1 MENSNTTLTLKKLCD
16 LINKQQGLF
25 ATLTTQNRV
34 SQEVRVRFSLRP
46 PKIMNLDNLSNLIEL
61 FSHQVKKQNKKDI
74 FLQWLN
80 PNNQKTYTWEE
91 AEKNIL
97 KLSKII
103 KENIKEGDRCLLVSE
118 NRPEWFVSDLAI
130 MLSDG
135 ITVPAYTTYTEE
147 DYKYLIEDCEPSL
160 VIVSNNEL
168 LKKLSKTI
176 DEKDFIKKV
185 ITLDE
190 VSKVTDN
197 LNLITK
203 EKYLGFNSIT
213 KIDLLEKDKIQN
225 DKLKRTS
232 PACIIYTSGTGGNPK
247 GVMLSHGG
255 ILNNIVGAC
264 EIMKPLINT
273 RPVFLTWLPLSHS
286 YEHCVQFA
294 QIAVGAKVF
303 YAQKIEKLLE
313 NMSEAKPTIMTA
325 VPRFYQNLYNKIN
338 INLKKQTGIK
348 AKLIEATL
356 RLGKKK
362 LIGQEMTFFE
372 KLINIIV
379 EEIVRKKIKKQFG
392 GNLKAFVSGGGAL
405 DQEIGEFLNSI
416 GLPTLQGYG
425 LTETSPVVS
434 CNPIHKIRVETV
446 GPPFKGNQVKI
457 ADDGEI
463 LVKGENVMLGYWNK
477 KEETDKVIING
488 WLHTGDIGEIDPE
501 DGYLKITDRKKDIIV
516 SAGGDNI
523 SPAKI
528 ENMITNEPEVDQCMV
543 YGDKKNYIV
552 ALIVPNKDFLNQK
565 EKIQN
570 VIEKINK
577 KLTLLE
583 KIKKIQLI
591 DESFSIENGLMTPTM
606 KVKRKK
612 VTEKYKNQ
620 LEKLY

>member
-1 MENSNTTLTLKKLCD
+1 
-16 LINKQQGLF
+16 
-25 ATLTTQNRV
+25 
-34 SQEVRVRFSLRP
+34 
-46 PKIMNLDNLSNLIEL
+46 MNLDNLNSLIEL
-61 FSHQVKKQNKKDI
+61 FFYQSDKQNKKSI

-80 PNNQKTYTWEE
+80 PNKQITYTWGETQ
-91 AEKNIL
+91 KSIL
-97 KLSKII
+97 KLSKTI
-103 KENIKEGDRCLLVSE
+103 KKNIKEGDRCLLVSE
-118 NRPEWFVSDLAI
+118 NRPEWFISDLAI
-130 MLSDG
+130 MLSGG

-160 VIVSNNEL
+160 VIVSNNEML
-168 LKKLSKTI
+168 RKLSNTI
-176 DEKDFIKKV
+176 NQKNFIKKV

-190 VSKVTDN
+190 VNKVLDN
-197 LNLITK
+197 QDSVNK
-203 EKYLGFNSIT
+203 EKYLDFNT
-213 KIDLLEKDKIQN
+213 LLKIDLLEEDKFQN
-225 DKLKRTS
+225 NKLKRNS

-247 GVMLSHGG
+247 GVVLSHGG
-255 ILNNIVGAC
+255 ILNNLVGAC
-264 EIMKPLINT
+264 EIMKPLFNS

-303 YAQKIEKLLE
+303 YAEKIEKLLE
-313 NMSEAKPTIMTA
+313 NISEAKPTIMTA

-338 INLKKQTGIK
+338 INLKKQTGFK
-348 AKLIEATL
+348 AKLIDATL

-362 LIGQEMTFFE
+362 LLNQKMTFFE
-372 KLINIIV
+372 KLLNLVV
-379 EEIVRKKIKKQFG
+379 EILVRKKIKKQFG

-405 DQEIGEFLNSI
+405 DKEIGEFMNSI

-434 CNPIHKIRVETV
+434 CNPIHKIKVETV

-457 ADDGEI
+457 AEDGEI

-477 KEETDKVIING
+477 KEETEKVIIDG
-488 WLHTGDIGEIDPE
+488 WLHTGDIGEIDSE

-528 ENMITNEPEVDQCMV
+528 ENMITNEPEIDQCMV
-543 YGDKKNYIV
+543 YGDKKNYLV
-552 ALIVPNKDFLNQK
+552 ALIVPSKDFLKEK
-565 EKIQN
+565 EKINN

-583 KIKKIQLI
+583 KIKRIQLI
-591 DESFSIENGLMTPTM
+591 KENFSIENGLMTPTM

>member
-1 MENSNTTLTLKKLCD
+1 
-16 LINKQQGLF
+16 
-25 ATLTTQNRV
+25 
-34 SQEVRVRFSLRP
+34 
-46 PKIMNLDNLSNLIEL
+46 MNLDNLSNLIEL
-61 FSHQVKKQNKKDI
+61 FSHQVQKQNKKDI

-80 PNNQKTYTWEE
+80 PNNQKTYTLEE

-446 GPPFKGNQVKI
+446 GHPFKGNQVKI

-488 WLHTGDIGEIDPE
+488 WLHTGDIGEIDPK

>member
-1 MENSNTTLTLKKLCD
+1 
-16 LINKQQGLF
+16 
-25 ATLTTQNRV
+25 
-34 SQEVRVRFSLRP
+34 
-46 PKIMNLDNLSNLIEL
+46 MNLDNLNSLIEL
-61 FSHQVKKQNKKDI
+61 FFYQADKQDKKSI

-80 PNNQKTYTWEE
+80 PNNKKTYTWEE
-91 AEKNIL
+91 TQKNIL

-118 NRPEWFVSDLAI
+118 NRPEWFISDLAI
-130 MLSDG
+130 MLSGG

-160 VIVSNNEL
+160 VIVSNHEM
-168 LKKLSKTI
+168 LKKLSNTI
-176 DEKDFIKKV
+176 NEKNFIKKV

-190 VSKVTDN
+190 VNKVIHN
-197 LNLITK
+197 LNLISK
-203 EKYLGFNSIT
+203 EKYLDFNTILENN
-213 KIDLLEKDKIQN
+213 LLEEDKFQN
-225 DKLKRTS
+225 NNLKRTS

-247 GVMLSHGG
+247 GVILSHGG
-255 ILNNIVGAC
+255 ILNNLVGAC
-264 EIMKPLINT
+264 EIMKPLFNS

-303 YAQKIEKLLE
+303 YAEKIEKLLE
-313 NMSEAKPTIMTA
+313 NISEAKPTIMTA

-338 INLKKQTGIK
+338 INLKKQKGFK
-348 AKLIEATL
+348 AKLIDATL

-362 LIGQEMTFFE
+362 LLNQKMTFSE
-372 KLINIIV
+372 KLLNLIV
-379 EEIVRKKIKKQFG
+379 ELLVRKKIKKQFG

-405 DQEIGEFLNSI
+405 DKEIGEFLNSI

-434 CNPIHKIRVETV
+434 CNPIHKIKVETV

-457 ADDGEI
+457 AEDGEI

-477 KEETDKVIING
+477 KEETENVIKDG
-488 WLHTGDIGEIDPE
+488 WLHTGDIGEIDSK

-528 ENMITNEPEVDQCMV
+528 ENMITNEPEIDQCMV
-543 YGDKKNYIV
+543 YGDKKNYLV
-552 ALIVPNKDFLNQK
+552 ALIVPNKEFLK
-565 EKIQN
+565 EKVNSAID
-570 VIEKINK
+570 KINK
-577 KLTLLE
+577 KLTLVE
-583 KIKKIQLI
+583 KIKRIQLI
-591 DESFSIENGLMTPTM
+591 DENFSIENGLMTPTM